1 MTGRRQYGPQ
11 GRFVRAPADPD
22 PAPIRKD
29 QFNACCRIARFLTD
43 QSECGPATT
52 SPS

>member
-11 GRFVRAPADPD
+11 GRFVRATADPD

-29 QFNACCRIARFLTD
+29 QFNARSKIARFLTD
-43 QSECGPATT
+43 QSECGLAT
-52 SPS
+52 SSS